1 MPRLK
6 RADCSGPGIRRV
18 RRGRGFSYV
27 DDITGERI
35 DDPETIER
43 ITDLVIPPAWKEVW
57 VCPFPNGHIQA
68 TGLDEAGRKQY
79 LYHDRWREH
88 RDREKFEKVLE
99 LAEELPR
106 VRRRLKRDLKRR
118 GLVRERVLACS
129 IRLLDLGFFRI
140 GSEQYAEE
148 NETYGLATLR
158 KRHVSFERGLIVFSY
173 EAKGSQQRVQ
183 TIDDAEIVPIVR
195 ALKRRQGGG
204 HELLA
209 YRQNG
214 GWRDVR
220 SDQIN
225 DYLKEV
231 AGSEFTAKDFRT
243 WNATVLAAVA
253 LALAEDGE
261 TSKAARKRVATQA
274 VKAVSEYLGN
284 TPAVCRAS
292 YIDPRVFDRYRSGLT
307 IAGALE
313 QLGQVDEPGEPAH
326 QGPIEEAVLDLIE
339 EKHGPAPELDLIA

>member
-1 MPRLK
+1 
-6 RADCSGPGIRRV
+6 V

-27 DDITGERI
+27 DEETGERI
-35 DDPETIER
+35 TDPETLER
-43 ITDLVIPPAWKEVW
+43 IGELVIPPAWKDVW

-68 TGLDEAGRKQY
+68 TGFDEAGRKQY
-79 LYHDRWREH
+79 RYHDRWREH
-88 RDREKFEKVLE
+88 RDREKFEAVLE
-99 LAEELPR
+99 LATELPR

-118 GLVRERVLACS
+118 GLVRERVLACA

-158 KRHVSFERGLIVFSY
+158 KRHVSFDRGLIVFSY
-173 EAKGSQQRVQ
+173 EAKNSQQRVQ
-183 TIDDAEIVPIVR
+183 TIDDPEIVPIVR
-195 ALKRRQGGG
+195 SLRRRQGGG

-209 YRQNG
+209 YRENG

-225 DYLKEV
+225 EYLKEV

-253 LALAEDGE
+253 LALHESEAK
-261 TSKAARKRVATQA
+261 SKAARKRIASAAT
-274 VKAVSEYLGN
+274 KAVSEYLGN

-292 YIDPRVFDRYRSGLT
+292 YIDPRVFDRFDAGET
-307 IAGALE
+307 IRPRLE
-313 QLGQVDEPGEPAH
+313 DLGGKFDPTKPTHRERVEA
-326 QGPIEEAVLDLIE
+326 AVL
-339 EKHGPAPELDLIA
+339 ELVS

>member
-1 MPRLK
+1 MARL
-6 RADCSGPGIRRV
+6 RRVDCSDPGIRRV

-27 DDITGERI
+27 DDATGERI
-35 DDPETIER
+35 DDPETIKR
-43 ITDLVIPPAWKEVW
+43 IGELVIPPAWKDVW
-57 VCPFPNGHIQA
+57 VCPAPNGHIQA
-68 TGLDEAGRKQY
+68 TGYDDAGRKQY

-88 RDREKFEKVLE
+88 RDREKFDKVLD

-106 VRRRLKRDLKRR
+106 VRRRLKKDLKRR

-148 NETYGLATLR
+148 NETYGLATIR
-158 KRHVSFERGLIVFSY
+158 KRHVSFERGLIVFEY
-173 EAKGSQQRVQ
+173 EAKGSQQRIQ

-195 ALKRRQGGG
+195 SLRNRKGGG

-209 YRQNG
+209 YRENG

-225 DYLKEV
+225 EYLKEV
-231 AGSEFTAKDFRT
+231 AGTDFTAKDFRT

-253 LALAEDGE
+253 LALRESEA
-261 TSKAARKRVATQA
+261 TSKAARKRLATA
-274 VKAVSEYLGN
+274 ATKAVSEYLGN
-284 TPAVCRAS
+284 TPAVCRSS
-292 YIDPRVFDRYRSGLT
+292 YIDPRVFDRFDSGDS
-307 IAGALE
+307 IHPRLE
-313 QLGQVDEPGEPAH
+313 ELGGKFDPKKPTHRERVER
-326 QGPIEEAVLDLIE
+326 AVLDLI
-339 EKHGPAPELDLIA
+339 A

>member
-6 RADCSGPGIRRV
+6 RADCSDPGIRRV

-27 DDITGERI
+27 DDATGERI

-43 ITDLVIPPAWKEVW
+43 ITDLVIPPAWKDVW
-57 VCPFPNGHIQA
+57 ICPFPNGHIQA
-68 TGLDEAGRKQY
+68 TGFDEAGRKQY
-79 LYHDRWREH
+79 RYHDRWREH

-140 GSEQYAEE
+140 GSEQYAEV

-158 KRHVSFERGLIVFSY
+158 KRHVSFEGGLIVFSY
-173 EAKGSQQRVQ
+173 EAKGAQQRVQ
-183 TIDDAEIVPIVR
+183 TIDDAEITPIIR

-209 YRQNG
+209 YRENG

-225 DYLKEV
+225 EYLKEV
-231 AGSEFTAKDFRT
+231 AGKEFTAKDFRT

-253 LALAEDGE
+253 LALADEGE
-261 TSKAARKRVATQA
+261 TSKTARKRVATQA

-292 YIDPRVFDRYRSGLT
+292 YIDPRVFDCFDSGTT
-307 IAGALE
+307 IRARLDE
-313 QLGQVDEPGEPAH
+313 LGGKFDPKRPTHRERVER
-326 QGPIEEAVLDLIE
+326 AVLELI
-339 EKHGPAPELDLIA
+339 D

>member
-6 RADCSGPGIRRV
+6 RADCSDPGIRRV

-27 DDITGERI
+27 DEATGERI
-35 DDPETIER
+35 DDPDTIER
-43 ITDLVIPPAWKEVW
+43 ITDLVIPPAWKDVW
-57 VCPFPNGHIQA
+57 ICPFPNGHIQA
-68 TGLDEAGRKQY
+68 TGFDEAGRKQY

-99 LAEELPR
+99 LAEDLPR

-173 EAKGSQQRVQ
+173 EAKGAQQRVQ
-183 TIDDAEIVPIVR
+183 TIDDAEITPIIR

-209 YRQNG
+209 YRENG

-225 DYLKEV
+225 EYLKEV

-253 LALAEDGE
+253 LALEEDGE
-261 TSKAARKRVATQA
+261 TSKPARKRVATRA

-292 YIDPRVFDRYRSGLT
+292 YIDPRVFDCFDSGTT
-307 IAGALE
+307 IRARLDE
-313 QLGQVDEPGEPAH
+313 LGGKFDPKRPTHRERVER
-326 QGPIEEAVLDLIE
+326 AVLELI
-339 EKHGPAPELDLIA
+339 D